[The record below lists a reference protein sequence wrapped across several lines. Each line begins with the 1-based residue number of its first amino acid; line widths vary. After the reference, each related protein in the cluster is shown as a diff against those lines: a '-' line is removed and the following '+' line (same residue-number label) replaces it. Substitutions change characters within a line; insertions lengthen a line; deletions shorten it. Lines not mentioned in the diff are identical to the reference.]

1 MYCPECGQKNDDS
14 NKVCCNCGAPLIDNS
29 NDLGSISTF
38 DFDKLKS
45 DFGKVTDAIKKL
57 IPPKEKIL
65 SNKKLLIPIGAAA
78 AVVLCLIILLSI
90 AKSACSPEKVAL
102 DYFDAYAS
110 GQYEKMFSYLSVDTS
125 ADAAGINLIT
135 SDTFA
140 AYMRDGNSMF
150 ENVQVLN
157 RELQKGTYGTEYY
170 GEYESDLQKAYSVNY
185 VSSTYGGN
193 GYLNINLINTGKKK
207 YLFFNEYKVVLDYLP
222 IVRNVTLNVPND
234 ASVWVDNSQLTE
246 YVSKETY
253 NIYTISQMLG
263 YTHDITLDGDSV
275 EKETKEYTFKDND
288 ENSLQYTINGNLK
301 SALNSKIQ
309 ATMKAFISGAAIQKP
324 FSELGLADSLSEAY
338 SNEKSYFSNEKI
350 KSATVTEVDI
360 DDEISWSEYGSTLD
374 VDVHFSYTQEQTSS
388 WTGKTETINSTGY
401 LAYALEI
408 YYDAESGSWEINDIY
423 ND

>member
-45 DFGKVTDAIKKL
+45 DVGKATDAVKKV
-57 IPPKEKIL
+57 IPSKEKIL

-78 AVVLCLIILLSI
+78 AVVLCLIVLLSI

-125 ADAAGINLIT
+125 GDGNNLIT
-135 SDTFA
+135 MDTFA

-157 RELQKGTYGTEYY
+157 RELQKGTFGTEYY
-170 GEYESDLQKAYSVNY
+170 GEYESDLQKAYYVSY

-193 GYLNINLINTGKKK
+193 GYLNINLVNTGKKK

-222 IVRNVTLNVPND
+222 IARNVTLRAPNG
-234 ASVWVDNSQLTE
+234 ATVWVDNTQLTS
-246 YVSKETY
+246 YVNEETY
-253 NIYTISQMLG
+253 NTYKISQMLG
-263 YTHDITLDGDSV
+263 YTHDITLDGYSV
-275 EKETKEYTFKDND
+275 EKETREYTFKDD
-288 ENSLQYTINGNLK
+288 AENSLRYTIKENLR
-301 SALNSKIQ
+301 SALDSKVQ

-338 SNEKSYFSNEKI
+338 SNEKYYFSDKKI
-350 KSATVTEVDI
+350 KSATVTKVEAD
-360 DDEISWSEYGSTLD
+360 S
-374 VDVHFSYTQEQTSS
+374 SYIMEGPTVF
-388 WTGKTETINSTGY
+388 WM
-401 LAYALEI
+401 
-408 YYDAESGSWEINDIY
+408 
-423 ND
+423 

>member
-45 DFGKVTDAIKKL
+45 DVGKATDAVKKL

-78 AVVLCLIILLSI
+78 AVVLCLIVLLSI

-125 ADAAGINLIT
+125 GDGNNLIT
-135 SDTFA
+135 MDTFA

-157 RELQKGTYGTEYY
+157 RELQKGTFGTEYY
-170 GEYESDLQKAYSVNY
+170 GEYESDLQKAYYVSY

-193 GYLNINLINTGKKK
+193 GYLNINLVNTGKKK
-207 YLFFNEYKVVLDYLP
+207 YLFFNEYKVALDYLP
-222 IVRNVTLNVPND
+222 IARNVTLRAPNG
-234 ASVWVDNSQLTE
+234 ATVWVDNSQLTA

-263 YTHDITLDGDSV
+263 YTHDITLDGYSV
-275 EKETKEYTFKDND
+275 EKETMEYTFKDDD
-288 ENSLQYTINGNLK
+288 ENSLQYTINGTLK
-301 SALNSKIQ
+301 STLNSKIQ

-360 DDEISWSEYGSTLD
+360 DDEIIWDEHGGTLD
-374 VDVHFSYTQEQTSS
+374 VDVRFSYTQEQTSS

-401 LAYALEI
+401 RRYVLEI
-408 YYDAESGSWEINDIY
+408 YYDVESGSWEINDIF

>member
-45 DFGKVTDAIKKL
+45 DVGKATDAVKKV
-57 IPPKEKIL
+57 IPSKEKIL

-78 AVVLCLIILLSI
+78 AVVLCLIVLLSI

-125 ADAAGINLIT
+125 GDGNNLIT
-135 SDTFA
+135 MDTFA

-157 RELQKGTYGTEYY
+157 RELQKGTFGTEYY
-170 GEYESDLQKAYSVNY
+170 GEYESDLQKAYYVSY

-193 GYLNINLINTGKKK
+193 GYLNINLVNTGKKK

-222 IVRNVTLNVPND
+222 IARNVTLRAPNG
-234 ASVWVDNSQLTE
+234 ATVWVDNTQLTS
-246 YVSKETY
+246 YVNEETY
-253 NIYTISQMLG
+253 NTYKISQMLG
-263 YTHDITLDGDSV
+263 YTHDITLDGYSV
-275 EKETKEYTFKDND
+275 EKETREYTFKDD
-288 ENSLQYTINGNLK
+288 AENSLRYTIKENLR
-301 SALNSKIQ
+301 SALDSKVQ

-338 SNEKSYFSNEKI
+338 SNEKYYFSDKKI
-350 KSATVTEVDI
+350 KSATVTKVEADSSYI
-360 DDEISWSEYGSTLD
+360 MEGPDSILD
-374 VDVHFSYTQEQTSS
+374 VNIYYSYTQEQTSS

-401 LAYALEI
+401 LAYPVEI
-408 YYDAESGSWEINDIY
+408 YYDVESGSWEICNILDY
-423 ND
+423 

>member
-45 DFGKVTDAIKKL
+45 DVGKATDAVKKL

-78 AVVLCLIILLSI
+78 AVVLCLIVLLSI

-125 ADAAGINLIT
+125 GDGNNLIT
-135 SDTFA
+135 MDTFA
-140 AYMRDGNSMF
+140 AYMRDGNSKF

-157 RELQKGTYGTEYY
+157 RELQKGTFGTEYY
-170 GEYESDLQKAYSVNY
+170 GEYESDLQKAYYVSY
-185 VSSTYGGN
+185 VSSTYGVN
-193 GYLNINLINTGKKK
+193 GYLNINLVNTGKKK
-207 YLFFNEYKVVLDYLP
+207 YLFFNEYKVALDYLP
-222 IVRNVTLNVPND
+222 IARNVTLRAPNG
-234 ASVWVDNSQLTE
+234 ATVWVDNTQLTS
-246 YVSKETY
+246 YVNEETCNTY
-253 NIYTISQMLG
+253 KISQMLG
-263 YTHDITLDGDSV
+263 YTHDITLDGYSV
-275 EKETKEYTFKDND
+275 EKETREYTFKDD
-288 ENSLQYTINGNLK
+288 AENSLRYTIKENLR
-301 SALNSKIQ
+301 SALDSKVQ

-338 SNEKSYFSNEKI
+338 SNEKYYFSDKKI
-350 KSATVTEVDI
+350 KSATVTKVEADSSYI
-360 DDEISWSEYGSTLD
+360 MEGPDSILD
-374 VDVHFSYTQEQTSS
+374 VNIYYSYTQEQTSS

-401 LAYALEI
+401 LAYPVEI
-408 YYDAESGSWEINDIY
+408 YYDVESGSWEICNILDY
-423 ND
+423 